1 MILKNTKIYIAGH
14 KGMVGSAIWRLL
26 EQKGY
31 KNLIGR
37 TSKELDLKNQT
48 DVQAFFN
55 TQNPAV
61 VIDAAAK
68 VGGILANNDYPYQF
82 LMENMQIQNNLI
94 DALLHQEVEA
104 LIGDPSKAKNKLG
117 WVAEHDLGYLVK
129 DMMRSDIILM
139 KKEQYLKDGG
149 YSTLNYFE

>member
-1 MILKNTKIYIAGH
+1 MKKNTKIYIAGH
-14 KGMVGSAIWRLL
+14 RGMVGSAIWRLL
-26 EQKGY
+26 EQNGY

-37 TSKELDLKNQT
+37 SSKELDLKNQT
-48 DVQAFFN
+48 DVLAFFN
-55 TQNPAV
+55 TQKPAV

-94 DALLHQEVEA
+94 DASLHQEVEA
-104 LIGDPSKAKNKLG
+104 LIGDPSKAKNKLR
-117 WVAEHDLGYLVK
+117 WVPEHDLGYLVK
-129 DMMRSDIILM
+129 DMMRSDITLM

-149 YSTLNYFE
+149 YLTLNNFE

>member
-1 MILKNTKIYIAGH
+1 MKKNTKIYIAGH
-14 KGMVGSAIWRLL
+14 RGMVGSAIWRLL
-26 EQKGY
+26 EQNGY

-37 TSKELDLKNQT
+37 SSKELDLKNQT
-48 DVQAFFN
+48 DVLAFFN
-55 TQNPAV
+55 TQKPAV

-94 DALLHQEVEA
+94 DASLHQEVEA

-117 WVAEHDLGYLVK
+117 WVPEHDLGYLVK
-129 DMMRSDIILM
+129 DMMRSDITLM

-149 YSTLNYFE
+149 YLTLNNFE

>member
-1 MILKNTKIYIAGH
+1 MKKNTKIYIAGH
-14 KGMVGSAIWRLL
+14 RGMVGSAIWRLL
-26 EQKGY
+26 AQNGY

-48 DVQAFFN
+48 DVLTFFN
-55 TQNPAV
+55 TQKPAV

-94 DALLHQEVEA
+94 DASLHQEVEA

-117 WVAEHDLGYLVK
+117 WVPEHDLAYLVK
-129 DMMRSDIILM
+129 DMMQSDIDLM
-139 KKEQYLKDGG
+139 KKDVTLLNAGHEILKQA
-149 YSTLNYFE
+149 E

>member
-14 KGMVGSAIWRLL
+14 RGMVGSAIWRLL
-26 EQKGY
+26 EQNGY

-48 DVQAFFN
+48 DVLTFFN
-55 TQNPAV
+55 TQKPAV

-94 DALLHQEVEA
+94 DASLHQEVEA

-117 WVAEHDLGYLVK
+117 WVPEHDLGYLVK
-129 DMMRSDIILM
+129 DMMRSDITLM

-149 YSTLNYFE
+149 YLTLNNFE